1 MGAGVYS
8 RRVVYLLCKNFW
20 GVISKAIGFS
30 VFLFFKFRSK
40 VIDSFL
46 SIRRLNKMREASGY
60 DSLSRLLLSAIGVF
74 FIFSTN
80 VLNET
85 RLVIISIVVVF
96 STVVSIKINAVRR
109 ELILEGQC
117 LL

>member
-1 MGAGVYS
+1 MCS
-8 RRVVYLLCKNFW
+8 RSVVYLLYKNFW

-30 VFLFFKFRSK
+30 VFSFFRFRSK

-60 DSLSRLLLSAIGVF
+60 DSLSRLLLSAIEVF

-80 VLNET
+80 TLNET
-85 RLVIISIVVVF
+85 RLVISSTIVVV
-96 STVVSIKINAVRR
+96 STVVSIKIRAVRR
-109 ELILEGQC
+109 ELMLEGQC